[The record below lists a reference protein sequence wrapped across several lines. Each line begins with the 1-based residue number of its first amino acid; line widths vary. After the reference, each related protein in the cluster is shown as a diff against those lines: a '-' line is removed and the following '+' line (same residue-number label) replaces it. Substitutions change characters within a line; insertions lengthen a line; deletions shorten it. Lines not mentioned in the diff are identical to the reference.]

1 MEIITSVKNQ
11 KIKYIL
17 DLQES
22 SFRKK
27 ENKFIVEGF
36 REISQAISSGFK
48 ILSLVFCSEIIG
60 EKRKSE
66 IQELLTNTPEQIE
79 INKYVFERL
88 AYRENKDGLI
98 ALVDAKTINLEQIK
112 LSPNP
117 LVIVLESVEKPGNL
131 GAILRTA
138 DAANVDAVIVCDTK
152 TDIYNPNIIRSS
164 LGCVFTKQ
172 VACCTADQALTWLKE
187 KRIKIKSAAIS
198 DKAINCYTSNFKES
212 CAIALG
218 SEAFGLNEHW
228 LKNSDE
234 IIMIPMNGTI
244 DSMNVSVSCAILV
257 YEAVRQRGYEK

>member
-17 DLQES
+17 SLQES
-22 SFRKK
+22 SARRR
-27 ENKFIVEGF
+27 ENKFIIEGY
-36 REISQAISSGFK
+36 REIKLAVSSGYV
-48 ILSLVFCSEIIG
+48 IHTLVLCSEIL
-60 EKRKSE
+60 EKIKREE
-66 IQELLTNTPEQIE
+66 IILECKQDPEIIE
-79 INKYVFERL
+79 INKYVFEKL
-88 AYRENKDGLI
+88 AYRDNNDGLI
-98 ALVDAKTINLEQIK
+98 AIAETKTINLEQIILCK
-112 LSPNP
+112 SP
-117 LVIVLESVEKPGNL
+117 LIIVLESVEKPGNL

-172 VACCTADQALTWLKE
+172 IVCCTADQALTWLKA
-187 KRIKIKSAAIS
+187 KNIKIKSAAIS
-198 DKAINCYTSNFKES
+198 DKAINCYSSNFKES
-212 CAIALG
+212 CAIAMG

-234 IIMIPMNGTI
+234 IIMIPMNGKI

-257 YEAVRQRGYEK
+257 FEAVRQRNYA